1 MPLSDSF
8 TRSVDWVRLS
18 AWFFSLESDN
28 IPSFDDIDAI
38 DTEESALYNVNIIML
53 FYNYETVIFQERIG
67 TYYESI

>member
-18 AWFFSLESDN
+18 RGFSLESDN

-38 DTEESALYNVNIIML
+38 DTEETALYNVNIIML

>member
-8 TRSVDWVRLS
+8 TRSADWVRL
-18 AWFFSLESDN
+18 WRGFSLESDN

-38 DTEESALYNVNIIML
+38 DTEKLALYNVNIIML